1 MRKGGR
7 MRLGTSSPL
16 EHGSADEWAKN
27 QVALGCRSVVFPL
40 SSNDPEEKIKEYVDA
55 AKTHDL
61 LIAEVG
67 IWRNAMSSDPEDR
80 KAQRDYCVRQLQL
93 ADRIGARCAVNVA
106 GAFGER
112 WDGHY
117 KENFTKESRGQIVKM
132 VREIIDRAEVKNTY
146 FTLEPMPWMIPT
158 GPEDY
163 VRMIEEVDRDRFAVH
178 MDIINMTNSLERY
191 YEAEAFIDRCEE
203 LLGNKIRSCHIKDIH
218 LKEEYTFQLEE
229 CAPGQG
235 EYPLR
240 YYVEKMNGIDPE
252 MPVILE
258 HLNTDEEYIRYMN
271 YLKEVLYGIR

>member
-1 MRKGGR
+1 

-16 EHGSADEWAKN
+16 AHGSAEEWAKN
-27 QVALGCRSVVFPL
+27 QVALGCRAVVFPL
-40 SSNDPEEKIKEYVDA
+40 SADDPDEKIDEYVNA
-55 AKTHDL
+55 AKSHDL

-67 IWRNAMSSDPEDR
+67 IWRNAMSPDPEER
-80 KAQRDYCVRQLQL
+80 KKQRDYCVRELQL

-106 GAFGER
+106 GAVGSR

-117 KENFTKESRGQIVKM
+117 RENFTKETRKEIVTM
-132 VREIIDRAEVKNTY
+132 VREIIDRAEITNTY
-146 FTLEPMPWMIPT
+146 FTLEPMPWMVPT

-163 VRMIEEVDRDRFAVH
+163 VRLIEEVDRDRFSVH

-191 YEAEAFIDRCEE
+191 YEAEAFVDRCAE
-203 LLGNKIRSCHIKDIH
+203 LLGNRIRSCHIKDIH

-235 EYPLR
+235 EFPLR
-240 YYVEKMNGIDPE
+240 YYVQKMTGFDPD

-258 HLNTDEEYIRYMN
+258 HLNTDEEYIHYID
-271 YLKEVLYGIR
+271 YLKEVLYGIQ

>member
-1 MRKGGR
+1 
-7 MRLGTSSPL
+7 MRLGISSPL
-16 EHGSADEWAKN
+16 KHDSALEWAEN
-27 QVALGCRSVVFPL
+27 QTALGCRAVVFPL
-40 SSNDPEEKIKEYVDA
+40 SSDDPEEKIEEYVNA

-67 IWRNAMSSDPEDR
+67 IWRNAMSLDPEDR
-80 KAQRDYCVRQLQL
+80 EIQRDYCVRQLQL

-106 GAFGER
+106 GAFGGR

-117 KENFTKESRGQIVKM
+117 KENFSAESRKQIVKM
-132 VREIIDRAEVKNTY
+132 VQEIIDRTEVTNTY

-158 GPEDY
+158 SPEDY
-163 VRMIEEVDRDRFAVH
+163 ARLLEEVDRDRFAVH

-191 YEAEAFIDRCEE
+191 YEAETFVDRCVS
-203 LLGNKIRSCHIKDIH
+203 LLGDKIRSCHIKDVH

-240 YYVEKMNGIDPE
+240 YYVGKMNSLDPD

-271 YLKEVLYGIR
+271 YLKEVLYGIQ

>member
-1 MRKGGR
+1 

-16 EHGSADEWAKN
+16 AHGSAEEWAKN
-27 QVALGCRSVVFPL
+27 QVALGCRAVVFPL
-40 SSNDPEEKIKEYVDA
+40 SSDDPEEKINEYVNA
-55 AKTHDL
+55 AKSHDL

-67 IWRNAMSSDPEDR
+67 IWRNAMSPDPEER
-80 KAQRDYCVRQLQL
+80 KKQRDYCVRELQL

-106 GAFGER
+106 GAVGSR

-117 KENFTKESRGQIVKM
+117 KENFTKETRKQIVEM
-132 VREIIDRAEVKNTY
+132 VREIIDRAEITNTY
-146 FTLEPMPWMIPT
+146 FTLEPMPWMVPT

-163 VRMIEEVDRDRFAVH
+163 VRLIEEVDRDRFAVH

-191 YEAEAFIDRCEE
+191 YEAEAFVDRCAE
-203 LLGNKIRSCHIKDIH
+203 LLGSRIRSCHIKDVH
-218 LKEEYTFQLEE
+218 LKEEYTFQLQE
-229 CAPGQG
+229 CAPGEG

-240 YYVEKMNGIDPE
+240 YYAQKMSGIDPD

-271 YLKEVLYGIR
+271 YLKEVLNGIQ

>member
-1 MRKGGR
+1 

-16 EHGSADEWAKN
+16 AHGSAEEWAKN
-27 QVALGCRSVVFPL
+27 QVALGCRAVVFPL
-40 SSNDPEEKIKEYVDA
+40 SADDPDEKIDEYVNA
-55 AKTHDL
+55 AKSHDL

-67 IWRNAMSSDPEDR
+67 IWRNAMSPDPEER
-80 KAQRDYCVRQLQL
+80 KKQRDYCVRELQL

-106 GAFGER
+106 GAVGSR

-117 KENFTKESRGQIVKM
+117 RENFTKETRKEIVTM
-132 VREIIDRAEVKNTY
+132 VREIIDRAEITNTY
-146 FTLEPMPWMIPT
+146 FTLEPMPWMVPT

-163 VRMIEEVDRDRFAVH
+163 VRLLEEVDRERFAVH

-191 YEAEAFIDRCEE
+191 YEAESFVDCCAE
-203 LLGNKIRSCHIKDIH
+203 LLGNRIRSCHIKDIH

-235 EYPLR
+235 EFPLR
-240 YYVEKMNGIDPE
+240 YYVQKMTGFDPD

-258 HLNTDEEYIRYMN
+258 HLNTDEEYIHYID
-271 YLKEVLYGIR
+271 YLKEVLYGIQ

>member
-1 MRKGGR
+1 

-16 EHGSADEWAKN
+16 MHNSVEEWAKN
-27 QVALGCRSVVFPL
+27 QVNLGCRALVFPL
-40 SSNDPEEKIKEYVDA
+40 SANDPEDKIQEYVKA
-55 AKTHDL
+55 AKENDL
-61 LIAEVG
+61 MIAEVG
-67 IWRNAMSSDPEDR
+67 IWRNAMSTDPEDR

-106 GAFGER
+106 GAMGPR

-117 KENFTKESRGQIVKM
+117 KENFTKETRLEIVKM
-132 VREIIDRAEVKNTY
+132 VQEIIDRAEVKNTY
-146 FTLEPMPWMIPT
+146 FTLEPMPWMVPT

-163 VRMIEEVDRDRFAVH
+163 VRLIEEVERDNFAAH
-178 MDIINMTNSLERY
+178 MDIINMTNSIDRY
-191 YEAEAFIDRCEE
+191 MQAEAFVDRCVE

-218 LKEEYTFQLEE
+218 LKEEYTLQMEE

-240 YYVEKMNGIDPE
+240 YYVEKMNSIDPD
-252 MPVILE
+252 MPIILE

-271 YLKEVLYGIR
+271 YLKEVLNGIQ

>member
-1 MRKGGR
+1 

-16 EHGSADEWAKN
+16 KHFTAEEWAKN
-27 QVALGCRSVVFPL
+27 QASLGCRAVVFPL
-40 SSNDPEEKIKEYVDA
+40 SSDDSEDKINEYVAA
-55 AKTHDL
+55 AKRYDL

-67 IWRNAMSSDPEDR
+67 IWRNAMSMDPEDR
-80 KAQRDYCVRQLQL
+80 MAQRDYCVRQLQL

-117 KENFTKESRGQIVKM
+117 KENFTKEAREQIVRM
-132 VREIIDRAEVKNTY
+132 VQEIIDRAEVKNTY

-163 VRMIEEVDRDRFAVH
+163 VRLIDEVNRDRFAVH

-191 YEAEAFIDRCEE
+191 YGAETFIDRCAE
-203 LLGNKIRSCHIKDIH
+203 LLGYKIRSCHIKDIH
-218 LKEEYTFQLEE
+218 LKEEYTFQLQE
-229 CAPGQG
+229 CAPGEG

-240 YYVEKMNGIDPE
+240 YYVEKMHSIDPD

-258 HLNTDEEYIRYMN
+258 HLNTDEEYIRYMD
-271 YLKEVLYGIR
+271 YLKEVLYGIQQDI

>member
-1 MRKGGR
+1 

-16 EHGSADEWAKN
+16 KHSSAEEWAKN
-27 QVALGCRSVVFPL
+27 QIKLGCKAVVFPL
-40 SSNDPEEKIKEYVDA
+40 SSGDPEDKIKEYVDA
-55 AKTHDL
+55 ARANDL

-67 IWRNAMSSDPEDR
+67 IWRNALSPDPDER
-80 KAQRDYCVRQLQL
+80 RLQRDYCVRQLKL

-106 GAFGER
+106 GAAGSR

-117 KENFTKESRGQIVKM
+117 KENFSKETRKEIVKM
-132 VREIIDRAEVKNTY
+132 VQEILDRSEVTNTY
-146 FTLEPMPWMIPT
+146 FTLEPMPWMVPT

-163 VRMIEEVDRDRFAVH
+163 VRLIEDVDREHFAVH

-191 YEAEAFIDRCEE
+191 YEAEAFIDRCAQ
-203 LLGNKIRSCHIKDIH
+203 LLGDKIRSCHIKDVH

-229 CAPGQG
+229 CAPGKG

-240 YYVEKMNGIDPE
+240 YYVQKMNAIDND

-258 HLNTDEEYIRYMN
+258 HLNTDEEYIHYMN
-271 YLKEVLYGIR
+271 YLKEVLDGIR